1 MSDEVDDLFGDGG
14 VLARGLPGFV
24 ARAPQRAMASAVAD
38 TVENAGTL
46 IVEAGTGTGKT
57 YAYLVPALVAGKRV
71 VVSTGTKNLQD
82 QLFRRDLPRLLSA
95 LKVPARTALLK
106 GRSNYVCLNR
116 LERALLTPGW
126 RYDDRLNRI
135 RAWSRS
141 TDSGEL
147 SELGD
152 LNDDDPLYA
161 RVSSTADNCLGAKC
175 PDFSECHVVKAR
187 RAALA
192 ADLVVV
198 NHHLLFADFLLKEE
212 GFGEILPGSDAVVI
226 DEAHQL
232 PELATQFFGVR
243 VSTRQFRDIAQ
254 DSQTE
259 AEEWGDLP
267 DLVAAAEALA
277 AATLP
282 VEAVFATINGRLR
295 LEDLLVR
302 PMLPKLI
309 DQLDE
314 KLFEIRQTLKAY
326 EDRSPVLSGIFERA
340 ATLYERWT
348 VLTAPEQLEGRV
360 RWVEARGRG
369 GSFHQTP
376 IAVAENFAKMR
387 ETHEGAWIFTSATLS
402 SNGDFGHFQR
412 QLGLDDAQTLALD
425 SPFDFENQAR
435 LHLPAGLPEPNDPYY
450 TSAFI
455 DTIVPLIEAA
465 NGGAFVLC
473 TSHRA
478 LKLVA
483 QTLKARLAH
492 TLFVQGDDD
501 RARLLERFTA
511 DGNGV
516 LVGTSSF
523 WEGVDVRGR
532 ALRMVLIDR
541 LPFAAPGDPVFEARL
556 TAIKQRGGNAFFDYQ
571 LPEAVMMLRQGAGR
585 LIRDIGD
592 RGLLVIGDPRLRSK
606 PYGRKVLQ
614 ALPPMPLVVRDAALA
629 WAATL

>member
-1 MSDEVDDLFGDGG
+1 MNEVDDLFGDDG

-24 ARAPQRAMASAVAD
+24 ARAAQQAMALAVAD
-38 TVENAGTL
+38 TVDKAGTL

-82 QLFRRDLPRLLSA
+82 QLYRRDLPRLLNA

-106 GRSNYVCLNR
+106 GRSNYVCLHR
-116 LERALLTPGW
+116 LERAIQTPGW

-175 PDFSECHVVKAR
+175 PDFAECHVVKAR

-243 VSTRQFRDIAQ
+243 VSTRQFRDVAQ
-254 DSQTE
+254 DAQAE

-267 DLVAAAEALA
+267 DLLAAAEALA
-277 AATLP
+277 AAVLP
-282 VEAVFATINGRLR
+282 IEALFATINGRMR
-295 LEDLLVR
+295 LEDLLAR
-302 PMLPKLI
+302 PLVPRLI
-309 DQLDE
+309 GDLDE
-314 KLFEIRQTLKAY
+314 QLFAARQALQAY
-326 EDRSPVLSGIFERA
+326 EDRSPVLAGIFERA
-340 ATLYERWT
+340 AALYENWT
-348 VLTAPEQLEGRV
+348 LLTAPEVLEGRV
-360 RWVEARGRG
+360 RWVESRGRG
-369 GSFHQTP
+369 GTFHQTP
-376 IAVAENFAKMR
+376 IEVAESFAR
-387 ETHEGAWIFTSATLS
+387 LRTGHAGAWIFTSATLS

-412 QLGLDDAQTLALD
+412 QLGLEGAQTLALD
-425 SPFDFENQAR
+425 SPFDFQNQAR
-435 LHLPAGLPEPNDPYY
+435 LHLPAGLPEPNDPAY

-455 DTIVPLIEAA
+455 EAIVPLIEAS

-483 QTLKARLAH
+483 QTLKIRLGQ

-532 ALRMVLIDR
+532 SLRMVLIDR

-585 LIRDIGD
+585 LIRDIND

-606 PYGRKVLQ
+606 PYGRKVLD
-614 ALPPMPLVVRDAALA
+614 ALPAMPRIDREAALI
-629 WAATL
+629 WAAGL